1 MSIGKEKKHNVLY
14 MSYDGMTDPLGQS
27 QVLPYLKGLS
37 GSGYRFTLISCEKP
51 DRLASGKNII
61 QKICDDSNIE
71 WHPLKYTK
79 KPPILS
85 TVSDLRKMKSL
96 AIRLNKEKKFSL
108 IHCRGYI
115 TSIAGLSMKK
125 KYGVPFLFDMR
136 GFWADEKVDAGA
148 WRLSNPAYR
157 MVYKYF
163 KKKERAFL
171 SKSDKVISLT
181 HKGAEEM
188 LKWDVKD
195 LTSEKISVIP
205 CSADTDLFDPER
217 FSAEMKDSLK
227 KELKITKEDIV
238 ISYLGSIGTWYMLDE
253 MLIFFKEAGKRIEN
267 AKMLFITY
275 DEHERIRNA
284 AKEKGIDPER
294 IIIRPGR
301 RDEVPALVSL
311 SDISVFFIRPT
322 YSKISS
328 SPTKQGEIMAMGIPV
343 ICNDRVGDVEDIVN
357 STGSGYVVHGFRNS
371 DFEKAVE
378 RIPFLLK
385 SDRSAIRSKAKE
397 LYSLDVNIP
406 KYVKCYK
413 ELLPE

>member
-1 MSIGKEKKHNVLY
+1 MDNTHEILY
-14 MSYDGMTDPLGQS
+14 LSYDGMTDPLGQS
-27 QVLPYLKGLS
+27 QVLPYIIGLS
-37 GSGYRFTLISCEKP
+37 EQGYKFTLISCEKP
-51 DRLASGKNII
+51 DRFAANKDLI
-61 QKICDDSNIE
+61 QKICNDNGIE

-79 KPPILS
+79 TPPVLS
-85 TVSDLRKMKSL
+85 TIFDLKKMKKL
-96 AIRLNKEKKFSL
+96 ALQLHKKKKFSL
-108 IHCRGYI
+108 VHCRGYI
-115 TSIAGLSMKK
+115 TSLIGLKMKRK
-125 KYGVPFLFDMR
+125 FGVSFLFDMR

-148 WRLSNPAYR
+148 WKPANP
-157 MVYKYF
+157 VYKTVYTFF
-163 KKKERAFL
+163 KKKEREFL
-171 SKSDKVISLT
+171 SESDKVISLT

-205 CSADTDLFDPER
+205 CSSDTDLFDPER
-217 FSAEMKDSLK
+217 VSAEMKGSLE

-238 ISYLGSIGTWYMLDE
+238 ISYLGSFGTWYMLDE

-311 SDISVFFIRPT
+311 SNISVFFIRPT

-328 SPTKQGEIMAMGIPV
+328 SPTKQGELMAMGIPV

-357 STGSGYVVHGFRNS
+357 STGSGYVVHGFRSS

-378 RIPFLLK
+378 QIPFLLK
-385 SDRSAIRSKAKE
+385 SDRNAIRSKAKE

>member
-1 MSIGKEKKHNVLY
+1 
-14 MSYDGMTDPLGQS
+14 
-27 QVLPYLKGLS
+27 
-37 GSGYRFTLISCEKP
+37 
-51 DRLASGKNII
+51 
-61 QKICDDSNIE
+61 
-71 WHPLKYTK
+71 
-79 KPPILS
+79 
-85 TVSDLRKMKSL
+85 
-96 AIRLNKEKKFSL
+96 
-108 IHCRGYI
+108 
-115 TSIAGLSMKK
+115 
-125 KYGVPFLFDMR
+125 
-136 GFWADEKVDAGA
+136 
-148 WRLSNPAYR
+148 
-157 MVYKYF
+157 
-163 KKKERAFL
+163 
-171 SKSDKVISLT
+171 
-181 HKGAEEM
+181 M

-205 CSADTDLFDPER
+205 CSSDTDLFDPER
-217 FSAEMKDSLK
+217 VSAEMKGSLE

-238 ISYLGSIGTWYMLDE
+238 ISYLGSFGTWYMLDE

-311 SDISVFFIRPT
+311 SNISVFFIRPT

-328 SPTKQGEIMAMGIPV
+328 SPTKQGELMAMGIPV

-357 STGSGYVVHGFRNS
+357 STGSGYVVHGFRSS

-378 RIPFLLK
+378 QIPFLLK
-385 SDRSAIRSKAKE
+385 SDRNAIRSKAKE